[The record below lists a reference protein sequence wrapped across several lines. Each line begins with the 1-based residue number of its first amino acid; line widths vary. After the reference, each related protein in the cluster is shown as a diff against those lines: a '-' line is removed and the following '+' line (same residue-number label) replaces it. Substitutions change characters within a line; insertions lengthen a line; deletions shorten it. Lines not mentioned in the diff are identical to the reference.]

1 MFVFPGKP
9 EEEYRRQLGSFG
21 VSGELALR
29 PIDSLS
35 GGQKSRVAFAILG
48 MLRCAIRKYCRFLCR
63 AWRTFDLR
71 NTTIWAQNKH
81 Q

>member
-48 MLRCAIRKYCRFLCR
+48 MLRYGAK
-63 AWRTFDLR
+63 A
-71 NTTIWAQNKH
+71 TTEGFEPEFCYSVLNYE
-81 Q
+81 